1 MVLACFMRLLL
12 KRLRKYS
19 DLKTADSVNL
29 IETLLFSSAR
39 EISTKLMSS
48 PLRGEIILTVLSDI
62 EHQFAEC
69 CTKGNIL
76 SNKTFTNLVNFQWC
90 DIIESLVLQQP
101 LLAEVLLAVAL
112 PTSKIGCVKT
122 TESALPV
129 LGSVYGMLM
138 KQRYHELSLVQKIV
152 AVTLANEQTNQKVNI
167 DVGFLVKIFTL
178 MHVCLR

>member
-112 PTSKIGCVKT
+112 PTSKIGCVKA

-138 KQRYHELSLVQKIV
+138 KQ
-152 AVTLANEQTNQKVNI
+152 
-167 DVGFLVKIFTL
+167 
-178 MHVCLR
+178 